1 MDLLIL
7 KHLTP
12 MKSYRRWSG
21 RLLSAA
27 SRLHGSSALY
37 CASLLQR
44 SFRVRPAAPQGPPWA
59 LTGAPGGQA
68 PSLDSCSASLRRRK
82 KGQHLLGTV
91 PKGGGRSPRILAAPR
106 RQVPSLSLFTYR
118 SPQGRDHQV
127 SHLQGGVLGPCAR
140 VREAGGCL
148 AGGRLQGPEQGGRWN
163 PRPPTPHPPP
173 LPSTEC
179 SRADAGGKTRATRQ
193 KARK

>member
-27 SRLHGSSALY
+27 SRLHGSSAPY

-44 SFRVRPAAPQGPPWA
+44 SFRVRAAAPQGPPWA

-82 KGQHLLGTV
+82 KGQHLPYRHCTEGWGQEPPNPRCTQKAGPVTV
-91 PKGGGRSPRILAAPR
+91 SVHIQEPTG
-106 RQVPSLSLFTYR
+106 
-118 SPQGRDHQV
+118 
-127 SHLQGGVLGPCAR
+127 
-140 VREAGGCL
+140 
-148 AGGRLQGPEQGGRWN
+148 
-163 PRPPTPHPPP
+163 PRPPGFTPTGRGAGP
-173 LPSTEC
+173 LCTGQ
-179 SRADAGGKTRATRQ
+179 GGGWVPCRWATPGP
-193 KARK
+193 